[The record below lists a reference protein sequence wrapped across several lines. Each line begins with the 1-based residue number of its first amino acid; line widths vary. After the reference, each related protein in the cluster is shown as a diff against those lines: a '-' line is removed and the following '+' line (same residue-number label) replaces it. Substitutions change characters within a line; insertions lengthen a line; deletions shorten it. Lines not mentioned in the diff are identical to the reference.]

1 MEIYKIAIIILVALN
16 GILVYV
22 ISRLGSHARECD
34 SSNSERFSKLRKL
47 CEHEAKAVDLYS
59 TEVRRYAE
67 SENEFLNNLLEIL
80 KKNEKY
86 YNYWVNFKPFENPK
100 DAPQRLANSI
110 HFATIERPEE
120 SIYTK
125 GMKTQQL
132 QFEAL
137 EKAILRFIS
146 NLSEKEQN
154 KIIKKINTRKA
165 KINF

>member
-1 MEIYKIAIIILVALN
+1 MERTYCTKD
-16 GILVYV
+16 Y
-22 ISRLGSHARECD
+22 
-34 SSNSERFSKLRKL
+34 
-47 CEHEAKAVDLYS
+47 
-59 TEVRRYAE
+59 
-67 SENEFLNNLLEIL
+67 NLLSETFFNHLSKENSKYTIEEAIKEL
-80 KKNEKY
+80 GVFVQGYKKNEKY

>member
-1 MEIYKIAIIILVALN
+1 MERTYCTKD
-16 GILVYV
+16 Y
-22 ISRLGSHARECD
+22 
-34 SSNSERFSKLRKL
+34 
-47 CEHEAKAVDLYS
+47 
-59 TEVRRYAE
+59 
-67 SENEFLNNLLEIL
+67 NLLSETFFNKLSKENSKYTIEEAIKEL
-80 KKNEKY
+80 GVFVQGYKKNEKY

-100 DAPQRLANSI
+100 DAPQRWANSI
-110 HFATIERPEE
+110 HFAAIERPEE

>member
-1 MEIYKIAIIILVALN
+1 MERTYCTKD
-16 GILVYV
+16 Y
-22 ISRLGSHARECD
+22 
-34 SSNSERFSKLRKL
+34 
-47 CEHEAKAVDLYS
+47 
-59 TEVRRYAE
+59 
-67 SENEFLNNLLEIL
+67 NLLSETFFNHLSKENSKYTIEEAIKEL
-80 KKNEKY
+80 GVFVQGYKKNEKY

-154 KIIKKINTRKA
+154 KIIKKINTSKA

>member
-1 MEIYKIAIIILVALN
+1 MERTYCTKD
-16 GILVYV
+16 Y
-22 ISRLGSHARECD
+22 
-34 SSNSERFSKLRKL
+34 
-47 CEHEAKAVDLYS
+47 
-59 TEVRRYAE
+59 
-67 SENEFLNNLLEIL
+67 NLLSETFFNHLSKENSKYTIEEAIKEL
-80 KKNEKY
+80 GVFVQGYKKNEKY

-100 DAPQRLANSI
+100 DAPQRWANSI

-125 GMKTQQL
+125 GMKTQKL

>member
-1 MEIYKIAIIILVALN
+1 MDTFLNKKMERTYCTKDYNSL
-16 GILVYV
+16 
-22 ISRLGSHARECD
+22 
-34 SSNSERFSKLRKL
+34 SERFFNHLSKENSKYTI
-47 CEHEAKAVDLYS
+47 EEAIKELGVFVQGY
-59 TEVRRYAE
+59 
-67 SENEFLNNLLEIL
+67 
-80 KKNEKY
+80 KKNEKQH
-86 YNYWVNFKPFENPK
+86 NYWVNFKPFENPK
-100 DAPQRLANSI
+100 DAPQRWANSI

-125 GMKTQQL
+125 GMKTQKL

-146 NLSEKEQN
+146 NLSEKDQN

>member
-1 MEIYKIAIIILVALN
+1 MERTYCTKD
-16 GILVYV
+16 Y
-22 ISRLGSHARECD
+22 
-34 SSNSERFSKLRKL
+34 
-47 CEHEAKAVDLYS
+47 
-59 TEVRRYAE
+59 
-67 SENEFLNNLLEIL
+67 NLLSETFFNHLSKENSKYTIEEAIKEL
-80 KKNEKY
+80 GVFVQGYKKNEELH
-86 YNYWVNFKPFENPK
+86 NYWVNFKPFENPK
-100 DAPQRLANSI
+100 DAPQRWANAI
-110 HFATIERPEE
+110 HFTTIERPEE
-120 SIYTK
+120 SLYVK

>member
-1 MEIYKIAIIILVALN
+1 MERTYCTKDYNSL
-16 GILVYV
+16 
-22 ISRLGSHARECD
+22 
-34 SSNSERFSKLRKL
+34 SERFFNHLSKENSKYTI
-47 CEHEAKAVDLYS
+47 EEAIKELGVFVQGY
-59 TEVRRYAE
+59 
-67 SENEFLNNLLEIL
+67 

-154 KIIKKINTRKA
+154 KIIKKINTRKV
-165 KINF
+165 KMNF

>member
-1 MEIYKIAIIILVALN
+1 MERTYCTKDYNSL
-16 GILVYV
+16 
-22 ISRLGSHARECD
+22 
-34 SSNSERFSKLRKL
+34 SERFFNHLSKENSKYTI
-47 CEHEAKAVDLYS
+47 EEAIKELGVFVQGY
-59 TEVRRYAE
+59 
-67 SENEFLNNLLEIL
+67 

-100 DAPQRLANSI
+100 DTPQRWANSI
-110 HFATIERPEE
+110 HFATIEKPEE

-125 GMKTQQL
+125 GMTTQKL

>member
-1 MEIYKIAIIILVALN
+1 MERTYCTKD
-16 GILVYV
+16 Y
-22 ISRLGSHARECD
+22 
-34 SSNSERFSKLRKL
+34 
-47 CEHEAKAVDLYS
+47 
-59 TEVRRYAE
+59 
-67 SENEFLNNLLEIL
+67 NLLSETFFNHLSKENSKYTIEEAIKEL
-80 KKNEKY
+80 GVFVQGYKKNEKY

-120 SIYTK
+120 SLYVK

-132 QFEAL
+132 QFKAL
-137 EKAILRFIS
+137 EKAIIRFIS

>member
-1 MEIYKIAIIILVALN
+1 MERTYCTKD
-16 GILVYV
+16 Y
-22 ISRLGSHARECD
+22 
-34 SSNSERFSKLRKL
+34 
-47 CEHEAKAVDLYS
+47 
-59 TEVRRYAE
+59 
-67 SENEFLNNLLEIL
+67 NLLSETFFNHLSKENSKYTIEEAIKEL
-80 KKNEKY
+80 GVFVQGYKKNEKY

-165 KINF
+165 KMNF

>member
-1 MEIYKIAIIILVALN
+1 MERTYCTKDYNSLSETFFNHLLKENSKYTIEEAIKE
-16 GILVYV
+16 
-22 ISRLGSHARECD
+22 LGV
-34 SSNSERFSKLRKL
+34 F
-47 CEHEAKAVDLYS
+47 VQGY
-59 TEVRRYAE
+59 
-67 SENEFLNNLLEIL
+67 

>member
-1 MEIYKIAIIILVALN
+1 MERTYCTKD
-16 GILVYV
+16 Y
-22 ISRLGSHARECD
+22 
-34 SSNSERFSKLRKL
+34 
-47 CEHEAKAVDLYS
+47 
-59 TEVRRYAE
+59 
-67 SENEFLNNLLEIL
+67 NLLSETFFNHLSKENSKYTIEEAIKEL
-80 KKNEKY
+80 GVFVQGYKKNEKY
-86 YNYWVNFKPFENPK
+86 YNYWVNFKPFENP
-100 DAPQRLANSI
+100 I
-110 HFATIERPEE
+110 HFATIEKPEE

-125 GMKTQQL
+125 GMKTQKL

>member
-1 MEIYKIAIIILVALN
+1 MYLKIHKFPIYVNKTNNKKMERTYCTKD
-16 GILVYV
+16 Y
-22 ISRLGSHARECD
+22 
-34 SSNSERFSKLRKL
+34 
-47 CEHEAKAVDLYS
+47 
-59 TEVRRYAE
+59 
-67 SENEFLNNLLEIL
+67 NLLSETFFNKLSKENSKYTIEEAIKEL
-80 KKNEKY
+80 GVFVQGYKKNEKY

>member
-1 MEIYKIAIIILVALN
+1 MMEIYKIAIIILVALN
-16 GILVYV
+16 GILVYI

-86 YNYWVNFKPFENPK
+86 YEDPEIVAIINKFVADYEKRVNNTNNVSF
-100 DAPQRLANSI
+100 D
-110 HFATIERPEE
+110 
-120 SIYTK
+120 
-125 GMKTQQL
+125 
-132 QFEAL
+132 
-137 EKAILRFIS
+137 ILT
-146 NLSEKEQN
+146 NLKE
-154 KIIKKINTRKA
+154 IINEQED
-165 KINF
+165 

>member
-1 MEIYKIAIIILVALN
+1 MERTYCTKDYNLL
-16 GILVYV
+16 
-22 ISRLGSHARECD
+22 
-34 SSNSERFSKLRKL
+34 SERFFNHLSKENSKYTI
-47 CEHEAKAVDLYS
+47 EEAIKELGVFVQGY
-59 TEVRRYAE
+59 
-67 SENEFLNNLLEIL
+67 